1 MFDIYF
7 GEIELTEVI
16 IYISILVM
24 IPLQLLLCFKNKN
37 ITLKLSPIF
46 ILLFSII
53 TLICMSQFAEGW
65 DGLGYTI
72 LAIFAGILL
81 FACIIA
87 WAIWFIVKLI
97 KK

>member
-16 IYISILVM
+16 IYISILIM
-24 IPLQLLLCFKNKN
+24 IPLQLLLCFKAKN
-37 ITLKLSPIF
+37 LILKLLPIF
-46 ILLFSII
+46 ILLFLIV
-53 TLICMSQFAEGW
+53 TFICMSQFAEGW

-72 LAIFAGILL
+72 LAMFAAILL
-81 FACIIA
+81 FACIVA
-87 WAIWFIVKLI
+87 WVIWFIVKLI